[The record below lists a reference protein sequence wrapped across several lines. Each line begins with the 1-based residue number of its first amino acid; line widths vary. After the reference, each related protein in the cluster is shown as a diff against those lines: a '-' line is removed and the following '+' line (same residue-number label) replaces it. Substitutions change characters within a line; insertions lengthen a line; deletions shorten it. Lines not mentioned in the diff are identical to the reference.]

1 MACRPDWGGTFCLGC
16 TFLFWEI
23 HLSLIVMFTFGNITP
38 VALAKFTFG
47 NIAVRSARRPGY
59 SKYWNLFVEKANVTT
74 KPSPESDAAVTSMPI
89 LEHRRATR

>member
-1 MACRPDWGGTFCLGC
+1 MGC

-23 HLSLIVMFTFGNITP
+23 HLSLIVMFTFGNIAP

-47 NIAVRSARRPGY
+47 NIAVRTAKWPGY

-74 KPSPESDAAVTSMPI
+74 KPSPGSDAAVTSMPI

>member
-1 MACRPDWGGTFCLGC
+1 MACRPVWGGTFCLGC

-23 HLSLIVMFTFGNITP
+23 HLSLIVMFTFGNIAP

>member
-1 MACRPDWGGTFCLGC
+1 MACRPVWGGTFCLGC

-23 HLSLIVMFTFGNITP
+23 HLSLIVMFTFGNIAP

-47 NIAVRSARRPGY
+47 NIAVRSARRSGY
-59 SKYWNLFVEKANVTT
+59 SKYWNLFVEKENVTT
-74 KPSPESDAAVTSMPI
+74 KPSLESDAAVTSMPI

>member
-1 MACRPDWGGTFCLGC
+1 MACRPVWGGTFCLGC

-23 HLSLIVMFTFGNITP
+23 HLSLIVMFTFGNIVP

-47 NIAVRSARRPGY
+47 NIAVRTARRPGY

-74 KPSPESDAAVTSMPI
+74 KPSPGSDAAVTSMPI